1 MRFDIPVVG
10 LKTLKTMKKAGATAL
25 AFQAGRLVLL
35 DRADVI
41 AFADRHGI
49 AIEGVKTDLPPAP
62 LRP

>member
-10 LKTLKTMKKAGATAL
+10 LKTLKVMRRAGATAL

-35 DRADVI
+35 DKEAVI
-41 AFADRHGI
+41 AYANKHDM
-49 AIEGVKTDLPPAP
+49 AIVGVDSGLPPAP

>member
-10 LKTLKTMKKAGATAL
+10 MKTLRVMKRSGVTAL

-35 DRADVI
+35 DRESVI
-41 AFADRHGI
+41 EFANKNDI
-49 AIEGVKTDLPPAP
+49 AIVGLPTALEPAP